1 MVVPRRSSTPADGG
15 HPTTRRCRIQ
25 AAVPQTCRR
34 GRAPPGSGL
43 ADAPVGDDNAGMQI
57 VLNGEPRDVAAALSI
72 LQLLQAEGLAE
83 RRVAVEVNGA
93 IVPRS
98 RHADQPLADG
108 DRVEIVHA
116 LGGG

>member
-1 MVVPRRSSTPADGG
+1 M
-15 HPTTRRCRIQ
+15 
-25 AAVPQTCRR
+25 
-34 GRAPPGSGL
+34 AP
-43 ADAPVGDDNAGMQI
+43 MQSEPMEI
-57 VLNGEPRDVAAALSI
+57 LLNGETHSVPGGCSVAG
-72 LQLLQAEGLAE
+72 LLAGAGFGE

-98 RHADQPLADG
+98 AHASHVLAQG